1 MKLLLTSSGIKNDS
15 IETALVELV
24 GKPKNEIRFAIIN
37 EAYAVEDGDKR
48 WIIDEMSELSVRFG
62 GPVDLVSLLALS
74 SEQIKGRLE
83 PADVIY
89 VLGGNTDYQQDVFNR
104 SGLTKLLPQL
114 LENYVYVGSSAG
126 SMVMGKRVGS
136 EAYLQTYGEK
146 GDYGVKQYLEYVD
159 ISIKPHLN
167 SPDFPNNRVPKL
179 QAMVDTSGDAGF
191 LPLYAI
197 DDQTAIQVVG
207 NDVKIISEGEW
218 KVFE

>member
-1 MKLLLTSSGIKNDS
+1 
-15 IETALVELV
+15 
-24 GKPKNEIRFAIIN
+24 
-37 EAYAVEDGDKR
+37 
-48 WIIDEMSELSVRFG
+48 
-62 GPVDLVSLLALS
+62 
-74 SEQIKGRLE
+74 
-83 PADVIY
+83 
-89 VLGGNTDYQQDVFNR
+89 
-104 SGLTKLLPQL
+104 
-114 LENYVYVGSSAG
+114 
-126 SMVMGKRVGS
+126 MVMGKRVGS